1 MTEDKANDTINKS
14 IPDLKFSVIIPVAQ
28 GGDVSK
34 VTDSIANINYPADKF
49 EILVAEGKQPSRQR
63 NQATQQAN
71 GDILYFLDNDSEV
84 TPELFHKV
92 AEWYLDAKVAAVGGP
107 NLTAPTDTDMQFAF
121 GSALG
126 SFFAHSSMAARYRPV
141 GKVRESGEKELI
153 LCNLSVRREVFLSSG
168 GFDETLYP
176 NEENEFMNRL
186 QQLGYKLIYHP
197 EAVIYRSRRK
207 DIFAFF
213 RQLMNYG
220 RGRMEQALVE
230 MQWKKKIEDEKAK
243 QKSSGLTRAISNS
256 FFLLPFFFSLYL
268 IMLPITVWLSG
279 LILIPFVLYG
289 ILSIIS
295 AVSFAVVDKRP
306 ALIFLIPPIY
316 IIMHFAYSCG
326 LIWALLKRF
335 SKKTKSS
342 DSVEVNIKVV
352 KTFQGV

>member
-1 MTEDKANDTINKS
+1 MNELT
-14 IPDLKFSVIIPVAQ
+14 FSVIVPVAP

-34 VTDSIANINYPADKF
+34 VTESIANINYPADKF

-63 NQATQQAN
+63 NLAAQQAK
-71 GDILYFLDNDSEV
+71 GDIIYFLDNDSET
-84 TPELFHKV
+84 TPELFHKT
-92 AEWYLDAKVAAVGGP
+92 AECYTDPKIAAVGGP
-107 NLTAPTDTDMQFAF
+107 NLTAPTDTEMQFAF

-126 SFFAHSSMAARYRPV
+126 SFFAHNSMAARYRPV
-141 GKVRESGEKELI
+141 GQVRVSGEKELI
-153 LCNLSVRREVFLSSG
+153 LCNLSVRREIFISSG

-197 EAVIYRSRRK
+197 EAIIYRSRRK

-220 RGRMEQALVE
+220 RGRMEQAIVE
-230 MQWKKKIEDEKAK
+230 MQWKKKLDDK
-243 QKSSGLTRAISNS
+243 QTQDKSSGITRAISNS
-256 FFLLPFFFSLYL
+256 FFLLPFFFALYL
-268 IMLPITVWLSG
+268 VTLPITGWYSALVL
-279 LILIPFVLYG
+279 LPLVLYV

-295 AVSFAVVDKRP
+295 AGGFAFKEKKP
-306 ALIFLIPPIY
+306 ILLFLIPPIY

-326 LIWALLKRF
+326 LIWALLRRMNKQTEER
-335 SKKTKSS
+335 K
-342 DSVEVNIKVV
+342 SVEVNIRVV

>member
-1 MTEDKANDTINKS
+1 MNNNSKPEIIFT
-14 IPDLKFSVIIPVAQ
+14 FSVIVPVAP

-34 VTDSIANINYPADKF
+34 VTDSIVNINYPADKF

-63 NQATQQAN
+63 NMAILQAK
-71 GDILYFLDNDSEV
+71 GDIIYFLDNDSET
-84 TPELFHKV
+84 TPELFHKI
-92 AEWYLDAKVAAVGGP
+92 AECYTDPKVASVGGP
-107 NLTAPTDTDMQFAF
+107 NLTTPTDTDMQFAF

-126 SFFAHSSMAARYRPV
+126 SFFAHTSMAARYRPI
-141 GKVRESGEKELI
+141 GKVRVSGEKELI
-153 LCNLSVRREVFLSSG
+153 LCNLSVRREIFLALG

-197 EAVIYRSRRK
+197 QAIIYRSRRK

-220 RGRMEQALVE
+220 RGRMEQAIVE
-230 MQWKKKIEDEKAK
+230 MQWEKKIQDGKVQEKT
-243 QKSSGLTRAISNS
+243 SSLARAISNS
-256 FFLLPFFFSLYL
+256 FFLAPFIFSLYL
-268 IMLPITVWLSG
+268 ISLPITVWYSETVLIP
-279 LILIPFVLYG
+279 LILYV

-295 AVSFAVVDKRP
+295 AGGFALKEKKP
-306 ALIFLIPPIY
+306 ILLILLPPIY

-326 LIWALLKRF
+326 LIWALLRRLN
-335 SKKTKSS
+335 KKTTKAIPI
-342 DSVEVNIKVV
+342 EVNIRVV